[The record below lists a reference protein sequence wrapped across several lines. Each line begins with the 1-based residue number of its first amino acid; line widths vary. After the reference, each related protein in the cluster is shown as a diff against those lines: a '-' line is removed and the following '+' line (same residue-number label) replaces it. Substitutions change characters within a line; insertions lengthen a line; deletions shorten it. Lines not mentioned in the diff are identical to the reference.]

1 MVMKVEPHNVVQ
13 LVTDNGSNYK
23 KACKILCHEFPTIAW
38 QPCLAHTINLMLK
51 DIGKWPEHDACIRSA
66 QRICSWLYN
75 SNSLHSMMRE
85 AIGGELVKWNVTRF
99 GTNYMFLESMYR
111 KKDQFMTWLV
121 SPEFRRSRHFKSET
135 GRYIYECITS
145 LQWWANMEYVINDVE
160 PLYMFL
166 RFADT
171 DKTPNLSEVT
181 MEYQNMRQTYASK
194 FSSDYPRFEKIMA
207 VIDARMNTVM
217 SGTYM
222 ATACALNPYVQY
234 SLGTSQKVMA
244 VMRNGLEKMLNTN
257 SAAIALQEF
266 EIFRTKQGEFS
277 SDIARRMAI
286 DRKTSPAAWWATFGG
301 DTPVLQRVARRL
313 LSQCAASSGCERNWS
328 TFAYIHT
335 KLRNRLSHQ
344 KLDKL
349 VFVNYNLRL
358 RLQRATRGVDP
369 YDYDPV
375 SSFMDL
381 SLYRQS
387 SAIQNWMKLSRS
399 NGDPAF
405 DEDSDFTDT
414 PLPSQMFTDIGSS
427 HGHDEDVE
435 TWAEET
441 IGDTHLG
448 KRKTKIGPE
457 MRKGKKPRTEE
468 ELGSDDTTPEPS
480 GGEDIGD
487 DDDDSSSS
495 EGDGNDDN
503 DSGGSGG
510 DEGGGADT
518 SGYRIA
524 PTIRFTGEEDFTH
537 ATQDTDHGAPT
548 SQRQTTS
555 TRRHGRQAP
564 LAYDEDSSNSA
575 SSGQY
580 YNPYST
586 SPPAGGFLWPPPG
599 VVNPPLPQAVA
610 ALPYL
615 DYHGYLPYGAP
626 QLQHH
631 PPTYVYL
638 PPTDEPYEGPPGER
652 FED

>member
-1 MVMKVEPHNVVQ
+1 MQ
-13 LVTDNGSNYK
+13 
-23 KACKILCHEFPTIAW
+23 
-38 QPCLAHTINLMLK
+38 Q
-51 DIGKWPEHDACIRSA
+51 
-66 QRICSWLYN
+66 
-75 SNSLHSMMRE
+75 
-85 AIGGELVKWNVTRF
+85 
-99 GTNYMFLESMYR
+99 
-111 KKDQFMTWLV
+111 
-121 SPEFRRSRHFKSET
+121 
-135 GRYIYECITS
+135 
-145 LQWWANMEYVINDVE
+145 
-160 PLYMFL
+160 
-166 RFADT
+166 
-171 DKTPNLSEVT
+171 
-181 MEYQNMRQTYASK
+181 
-194 FSSDYPRFEKIMA
+194 
-207 VIDARMNTVM
+207 
-217 SGTYM
+217 
-222 ATACALNPYVQY
+222 
-234 SLGTSQKVMA
+234 
-244 VMRNGLEKMLNTN
+244 
-257 SAAIALQEF
+257 
-266 EIFRTKQGEFS
+266 
-277 SDIARRMAI
+277 
-286 DRKTSPAAWWATFGG
+286 
-301 DTPVLQRVARRL
+301 
-313 LSQCAASSGCERNWS
+313 
-328 TFAYIHT
+328 
-335 KLRNRLSHQ
+335 
-344 KLDKL
+344 
-349 VFVNYNLRL
+349 
-358 RLQRATRGVDP
+358 
-369 YDYDPV
+369 
-375 SSFMDL
+375 
-381 SLYRQS
+381 
-387 SAIQNWMKLSRS
+387 SRS

-487 DDDDSSSS
+487 DDDDDSSSS
-495 EGDGNDDN
+495 EGDGNDGN

-555 TRRHGRQAP
+555 TSRHGRQAP

-626 QLQHH
+626 QLQYH